1 MRTDRKTAAPDPHA
15 ERMLSYLDGGLSA
28 AERNA
33 FEAELAADPGRAR
46 EVEDHRALAAALDEM
61 AAYAPSGDF
70 RARVLAYLNTPDP
83 WWVRLRRRFRGAPEP
98 MSNVF
103 TAFLDEGLT
112 ARRSREFTAFAARD
126 PEAAAA
132 LAGWKRIFAQLES
145 LPGLAPSEGF
155 ADRVMVR
162 LRLPEQEQAARP
174 KVARAGG
181 RWGPRALPPLR
192 SPSRY
197 RELATAWVD
206 ARWPTPRDRFA
217 VTSGMAVGPV
227 AVFLVTL
234 HMLSGNPLLTTSSVA
249 SFLRTR
255 AGGAVSRLTDAV
267 SGNPAADF
275 AIGRVSGLQDAW
287 TVNGPTFAAGLT
299 LFGVLTFLSAWI
311 LYRNVVKV
319 PPTENRHVSV

>member
-1 MRTDRKTAAPDPHA
+1 MRTDRKTAAPDPRM
-15 ERMLSYLDGGLSA
+15 ERMLSYLDGTLSA
-28 AERNA
+28 IERDA
-33 FEAELAADPGRAR
+33 YEAELAADPARAR
-46 EVEDHRALAAALDEM
+46 EVEGHRTLVATLDEM
-61 AAYAPSGDF
+61 AAYVPSSDF
-70 RARVLAYLNTPDP
+70 RVRVLAHLNTPEP
-83 WWVRLRRRFRGAPEP
+83 WWARLRRRILGVPES

-112 ARRSREFTAFAARD
+112 ARQSRALTAFVAGD
-126 PEAAAA
+126 PEAASA
-132 LAGWKRIFAQLES
+132 LAGWKQLFAQLES

-162 LRLPEQEQAARP
+162 LRVLEQQRAARP
-174 KVARAGG
+174 EAARAGSH
-181 RWGPRALPPLR
+181 RARALPTLP

-197 RELATAWVD
+197 WELVTAWVD

-234 HMLSGNPLLTTSSVA
+234 HMLSGNPLLTTSNVT

-255 AGGAVSRLTDAV
+255 AGGAVSQLTDAV
-267 SGNPAADF
+267 YGNPDASF
-275 AIGRVSGLQDAW
+275 AIGRVSGFLDTW
-287 TVNGPTFAAGLT
+287 TVDGPTFAAGLI

-319 PPTENRHVSV
+319 SRSENRHVSV